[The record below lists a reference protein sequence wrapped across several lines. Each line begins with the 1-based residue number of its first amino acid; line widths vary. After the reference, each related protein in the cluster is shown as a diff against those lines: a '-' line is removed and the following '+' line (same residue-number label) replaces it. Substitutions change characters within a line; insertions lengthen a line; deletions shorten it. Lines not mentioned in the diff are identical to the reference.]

1 MRLSKNKTA
10 LKLLMTIFFTL
21 IVAASYFSYLKYE
34 SYLLTKKE
42 NTISSFIKEIEF
54 ILSEIEFERIVSADY
69 LATGKSS
76 TFEKLNIKRVE
87 VNNAIDNL
95 LIYLDKNNRYLLYS
109 QQINT
114 IVDELKLVRRE
125 VNSQSSEYKTIL
137 FKTYNE
143 KISNE
148 FINILIDISE
158 NTKLYNIKN
167 YLSIYNKYLL
177 LRENTTLENTGI
189 HYILSKQ
196 VKMSSQD
203 LRLLQR
209 VIEKDTLPKFTVAND
224 SSVALDIQ
232 DLLSSVAYKEIV
244 SKERNMIL
252 HEARRGDYSVS
263 LVAWDYAMNNKMEY
277 FVKVQSIIIEEIKNI
292 ENQNIIKKFMEVL
305 LYGLSILIPFI
316 FLLMV
321 RKRYKK
327 LTQNSFVSE
336 ETLKDVKH
344 IFDLNQQKEITKLIE
359 EGKADYIFKFLIQAI
374 KDANH
379 TKDLFLANMSHE
391 IRTPLNGIVGFTTL
405 LKDAETKEEQ
415 AEFISVIEKSSVNL
429 LTIVNDILDF
439 SKIKSDKIE
448 LESIEFDPID
458 TFEGAVETYAAK
470 AAQENVDFN
479 IFMDPELPTLL
490 IGDPTKISQIIVNLI
505 SNAIKFTS
513 ENGAVNVT
521 IKKMFEDNESAEV
534 KFDVTDT
541 GIGIT
546 DEQKKNIFTA
556 FAQADVSTSRKY
568 GGTGLGL
575 SISGKFVEF
584 MGGKLSI
591 TSKENVGSSFYF
603 TLTLKK
609 PVTSK
614 RREVENFSSLSIGI
628 LDYHRDGDYNIDENL
643 EAYIAYTGAKVR
655 HFTDETLLSL
665 KGTNR
670 VPDIIFIDH
679 KYRYRDEDI
688 QKFLDLKSKI
698 ILMTTGNH
706 KNNAKKHK
714 DKIAKI
720 IYKPM
725 NFTKTMN
732 AISTKEYV
740 AKTSE
745 KVMYKDIH
753 VLVAE
758 DNKINQ
764 KLITNVL
771 NRVGIE
777 VSVANNGKEAYEMRM
792 ENNYDIIF
800 MDIQMPI
807 MGGIESTVNI
817 LSYENKSGE
826 KHIPIVALTAN
837 NVVGDRDKYMS
848 VGMDGYLSKP
858 LELAK
863 LNELLK
869 DYFEDR
875 IV

>member
-1 MRLSKNKTA
+1 M
-10 LKLLMTIFFTL
+10 
-21 IVAASYFSYLKYE
+21 
-34 SYLLTKKE
+34 
-42 NTISSFIKEIEF
+42 
-54 ILSEIEFERIVSADY
+54 
-69 LATGKSS
+69 
-76 TFEKLNIKRVE
+76 
-87 VNNAIDNL
+87 
-95 LIYLDKNNRYLLYS
+95 NRKDMS
-109 QQINT
+109 
-114 IVDELKLVRRE
+114 
-125 VNSQSSEYKTIL
+125 L
-137 FKTYNE
+137 F
-143 KISNE
+143 
-148 FINILIDISE
+148 
-158 NTKLYNIKN
+158 
-167 YLSIYNKYLL
+167 
-177 LRENTTLENTGI
+177 
-189 HYILSKQ
+189 
-196 VKMSSQD
+196 
-203 LRLLQR
+203 QR
-209 VIEKDTLPKFTVAND
+209 VIEKDTLPNFTVSND
-224 SSVALDIQ
+224 SSVALDING
-232 DLLSSVAYKEIV
+232 LLSSVAYEEIV

-263 LVAWDYAMNNKMEY
+263 LVAWDYSINNKMEY
-277 FVKVQSIIIEEIKNI
+277 FVKVQSIILDEIKSI
-292 ENQNIIKKFMEVL
+292 EKKNIIKKL
-305 LYGLSILIPFI
+305 LEAFLYSLSIIIPFI
-316 FLLMV
+316 LLLKV
-321 RKRYKK
+321 RKKYRK

-439 SKIKSDKIE
+439 SKIKSDKID

-521 IKKMFEDNESAEV
+521 IKKMFEDNESAEI

-614 RREVENFSSLSIGI
+614 IRVVEDFSSLSIGI
-628 LDYHRDGDYNIDENL
+628 LDYHKDGEYNIDENL

-655 HFTDETLLSL
+655 HFTDETLLSV
-665 KGTNR
+665 KDSPR

-688 QKFLDLKSKI
+688 LKFLDFKSKI

-714 DKIAKI
+714 EKIAKI

-725 NFTKTMN
+725 NFTKTIN

-740 AKTSE
+740 AKVSE
-745 KVMYKDIH
+745 KIVYKDLN

-764 KLITNVL
+764 KLITSVL
-771 NRVGIE
+771 NRIGIE
-777 VSVANNGKEAYEMRM
+777 VSLANNGKEAYEMRM
-792 ENNYDIIF
+792 ANNYDLIF

-807 MGGIESTVNI
+807 MGGIEATVNI
-817 LSYENKSGE
+817 LSYENKSGVP
-826 KHIPIVALTAN
+826 HIPIVALTAN

-848 VGMDGYLSKP
+848 VGMNGYLSKP

-869 DYFEDR
+869 DYFEDK
-875 IV
+875 IVN